1 MVVAYL
7 CNLLF
12 VINHQQGYRQKDDSE
27 ALNGVLKSSGCGQL
41 VALLQAGDEIRETQA
56 HSRQPLLCPT
66 VLRRKSKIKESFSI
80 LWNQLET
87 KKRNRYTNKK
97 IHPPNRQLYLP
108 VPLWVPTQAGQ
119 GRQPQVRC
127 ASSGQSLHEKRLI
140 GAKVHNS
147 NLVVEQLW

>member
-27 ALNGVLKSSGCGQL
+27 ALNGILKSSGCGQL

-66 VLRRKSKIKESFSI
+66 VLRRKSKIKKSFSI

-87 KKRNRYTNKK
+87 MKKRNRYINKK
-97 IHPPNRQLYLP
+97 KYIHQIDSCTFQFLCGCPRR
-108 VPLWVPTQAGQ
+108 Q
-119 GRQPQVRC
+119 GRDGSPR
-127 ASSGQSLHEKRLI
+127 
-140 GAKVHNS
+140 
-147 NLVVEQLW
+147 